1 MDTQYQL
8 YDLLNKL
15 SLLVVNKDELG
26 NIVGCAVIASLID
39 FSTQSGALQDIHFE
53 QINAVYQKLEEAL
66 NQCKD
71 TDSFQAF
78 CELNVKVHD
87 FLKDFNPDQEFGSP
101 LLKKIVFI
109 LDKRHG
115 VHEDIL
121 RRNGLALYNAV
132 IERGPLQRKVD
143 FLKQDYRL
151 LEGIFGT

>member
-15 SLLVVNKDELG
+15 SLLVDNKDELG

-53 QINAVYQKLEEAL
+53 QINVIYQKLEETL
-66 NQCKD
+66 NQCKS
-71 TDSFQAF
+71 TDSFQAL

-87 FLKDFNPDQEFGSP
+87 FFKDFNHDQELGSP
-101 LLKKIVFI
+101 LLKRIMFT
-109 LDKRHG
+109 LEKRHG

-121 RRNGLALYNAV
+121 RRNGLALFNAI

-143 FLKQDYRL
+143 YLKQDYRL